1 MAKRLI
7 FFIFVCIVSVSFGQT
22 LQINEATSTVKF
34 VFMDDEVEGSVSD
47 FKFTGT
53 IDASQL
59 SNANFSG
66 SVAME
71 TLDTDNWL
79 RNRHLRAKK
88 YFYNKQH
95 PRLTFK
101 TTKIRGAESG
111 KEFLIDGVLT
121 IKGVSKTVTLN
132 VNHSANR
139 FYITGLINTSDFDI
153 NIHKEKER
161 NTVNLYINLQY
172 E

>member
-111 KEFLIDGVLT
+111 KRVPYRWR
-121 IKGVSKTVTLN
+121 
-132 VNHSANR
+132 AN
-139 FYITGLINTSDFDI
+139 N
-153 NIHKEKER
+153 
-161 NTVNLYINLQY
+161 
-172 E
+172 